1 MVVVA
6 TLVSLAASLHADT
19 PIHRIHGADGTLVA
33 DTPALTTEIRKR
45 MAADFTPPQNEIVS
59 DYSCG
64 VGVMTNLVVSWWCA
78 GRTDHNGAAQVSAG
92 GAWLIDGGKLVPI
105 TYDMVFKH
113 TAADDAA
120 LEKVSGTRSSSPCP
134 FRAHTDV
141 VLYDDHLELFNPGDG
156 SHHGCAVDYADV
168 QAQLQPTFARLAAWL
183 AAQQEAA
190 TAGGEV
196 DTGPAAV
203 KTSPKRFV
211 ADGKD
216 SVRDTETG
224 LVWAAHDS
232 GADLDADAAL
242 AFAKAYRGDGHADW
256 RLPTADELATLATPD
271 LAHKEPKDCTGG
283 KSRYV
288 ITPLIHLS
296 CGLAWSSTAAQG
308 GVTGFGFISGTP
320 RVSKRAE
327 KKNYRA
333 LVVRKG

>member
-6 TLVSLAASLHADT
+6 TLVTTAAPLHADT
-19 PIHRIHGADGTLVA
+19 AIHRIVRVDGTIVA
-33 DTPALTTEIRKR
+33 DTPALTTEIRR
-45 MAADFTPPQNEIVS
+45 RYHADETPEIQIADS
-59 DYSCG
+59 YECG
-64 VGVMTNLVVSWWCA
+64 YGVMTNIVVSWHCA
-78 GRTDHNGAAQVSAG
+78 GWGHNRDGGGGVPLWAG

-105 TYDMVFKH
+105 THDMVFKH
-113 TAADDAA
+113 TAADAAA
-120 LEKVSGTRSSSPCP
+120 LDKVTGTRGSAACG
-134 FRAHTDV
+134 FRRDTSIA
-141 VLYDDHLELFNPGDG
+141 LYIDHVELFERDGDER
-156 SHHGCAVDYADV
+156 HGCELLYADI
-168 QAQLQPTFARLAAWL
+168 QAQLQPTFARLATWL
-183 AAQQEAA
+183 AQQ
-190 TAGGEV
+190 GGADV
-196 DTGPAAV
+196 AGPAEV

-296 CGLAWSSTAAQG
+296 CGLAWSSSDAQG

-320 RVSKRAE
+320 RVSKRTE

-333 LVVRKG
+333 LVVRKA